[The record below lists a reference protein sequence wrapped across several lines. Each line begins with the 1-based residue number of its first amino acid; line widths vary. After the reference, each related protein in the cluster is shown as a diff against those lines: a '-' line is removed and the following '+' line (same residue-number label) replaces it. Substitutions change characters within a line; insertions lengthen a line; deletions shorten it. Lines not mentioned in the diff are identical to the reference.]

1 MFEISDLLCSRYS
14 SLNPFMIR
22 REKSGEVF
30 LLINRVM
37 KQRKESEDL
46 KTPLKKGDQV
56 LYDVK
61 GNKIIRRPA
70 TDDSWY

>member
-22 REKSGEVF
+22 SEKSGEVF

-56 LYDVK
+56 LYDGK